1 MFIYRQGGKNRFCR
15 LARFVIKCFVRHLG
29 DILIH
34 LHGNII
40 SSRWESRFQSFCRKT
55 RRRCPSGRPQARE
68 RLSSDN
74 LDWTAIRLSLYS
86 FLEAFMAAPKAL
98 KSYNG
103 TGRYAIFIHSV
114 TFYSPPF
121 LLYMSAQFIV
131 LFQIISISIYCDT

>member
-40 SSRWESRFQSFCRKT
+40 SSRWESRFQSFYRKT
-55 RRRCPSGRPQARE
+55 RRRCPSGSPQARE

-74 LDWTAIRLSLYS
+74 PDWTAIRLWSTFPISPSIQMDCCVISLGHTASPEFTHAYTAFG
-86 FLEAFMAAPKAL
+86 FLAVICQ
-98 KSYNG
+98 NG
-103 TGRYAIFIHSV
+103 YLMITG
-114 TFYSPPF
+114 
-121 LLYMSAQFIV
+121 V
-131 LFQIISISIYCDT
+131 L